1 MGMSKE
7 MLAKQRAYTA
17 SLTRTVQDILG
28 DPTLTP
34 KKQAESIKK
43 LDGASK
49 QNMFEFLNKTFRVG
63 PDLADSI
70 KAIISKDRPRGGPSM
85 DGLKKRLK
93 GSK

>member
-1 MGMSKE
+1 MGMPQE
-7 MLAKQRAYTA
+7 MKDKQRAFTA
-17 SLTRTVQDILG
+17 SLQRTVQDIIN
-28 DPTLTP
+28 DHTLTP

>member
-1 MGMSKE
+1 
-7 MLAKQRAYTA
+7 
-17 SLTRTVQDILG
+17 
-28 DPTLTP
+28 
-34 KKQAESIKK
+34 
-43 LDGASK
+43 
-49 QNMFEFLNKTFRVG
+49 MFEFLNKTFRVG